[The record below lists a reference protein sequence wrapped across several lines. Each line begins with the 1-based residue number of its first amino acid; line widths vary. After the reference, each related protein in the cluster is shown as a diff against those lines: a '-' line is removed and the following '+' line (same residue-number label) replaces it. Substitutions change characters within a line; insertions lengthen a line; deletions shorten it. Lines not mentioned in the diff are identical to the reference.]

1 MKGSDNMECSLFV
14 ITKEEIDEATIRDYE
29 KEKIFIRSFM
39 DENIEI
45 EMTGHFYYEISSQ
58 SASSSTVNIYNKIE
72 EVHDVLN
79 SIYEL
84 GSFKLILLDNE
95 KDIQELLEQE
105 DGNLEKA
112 FCSLPQEKIN
122 MDTLLERY
130 PHMIDTNRMYIID

>member
-1 MKGSDNMECSLFV
+1 MECSLFV

-84 GSFKLILLDNE
+84 GSFKLILLDSE